1 MSSPATIAIC
11 IGHSRRIEGR
21 RDGGAVSCKPQSTE
35 WAYND
40 ALGRMIVE
48 RLHDVHG
55 IDAVLVNDYQG
66 NGYGAAM
73 RWLAAY
79 LRGLGNIKLAVEL
92 HFNAAD
98 NPQARGHEWLHWH
111 ASTKGKLLAAELSTS
126 YSLTL
131 PGIPA
136 RGVKALDDSARGA
149 EFVRLTH
156 CPAVICEPGFGSN
169 QTDWDNLRLNPE
181 RIAAAIATALAANVK
196 RL

>member
-11 IGHSRRIEGR
+11 IGHSRRIDGR

-48 RLHDVHG
+48 RLHDQFG
-55 IDAVLVNDYQG
+55 IDAELVNDYQG
-66 NGYGAAM
+66 SGYGAAM
-73 RWLAAY
+73 RWLAGY
-79 LRGLGNIKLAVEL
+79 LRGLGKIKLAVEL
-92 HFNAAD
+92 HFNSAD
-98 NPQARGHEWLHWH
+98 NAQARGHEWLHWH
-111 ASTKGKLLAAELSTS
+111 ASSKGKLLAAELSTAF
-126 YSLTL
+126 SLAQ
-131 PGIPA
+131 PKIPA
-136 RGVKALDDSARGA
+136 RGVKALDDGSRGA

-169 QTDWDNLRLNPE
+169 QADWDALRLNPE
-181 RIAAAIATALAANVK
+181 LIALTLATALASAVK